1 LNSEPQILILKYLQ
15 ESISPIEKAE
25 LLEWVNASEGNKKE
39 FEAYINAWKITESAP
54 EREFSADEAWDE
66 LGGKLKGF
74 PPPKVKNENSTIVQH
89 FLKQPWAVGIAATIS
104 LVFVFYFA
112 FFFTGSGEHL
122 EVIVAHVGETKE
134 VSLPDG
140 STVWLNEASK
150 LTYNK
155 SFGSQSRMATLEGE
169 AFFEVA
175 RDEEKPFKV
184 SSGGVTTK
192 VLGTSFNIKNE
203 RKNNKVEIVVSSGK
217 VAFYST
223 VNPKKDIILT
233 KGGKYGPQCYFVAKQ
248 YIDF

>member
-1 LNSEPQILILKYLQ
+1 M
-15 ESISPIEKAE
+15 
-25 LLEWVNASEGNKKE
+25 
-39 FEAYINAWKITESAP
+39 
-54 EREFSADEAWDE
+54 
-66 LGGKLKGF
+66 
-74 PPPKVKNENSTIVQH
+74 
-89 FLKQPWAVGIAATIS
+89 
-104 LVFVFYFA
+104 
-112 FFFTGSGEHL
+112 
-122 EVIVAHVGETKE
+122 
-134 VSLPDG
+134 
-140 STVWLNEASK
+140 
-150 LTYNK
+150 TYNK

-233 KGGKYGPQCYFVAKQ
+233 KGLKGIYVAENDSLIKEENTDLNVISWQ
-248 YIDF
+248 NNTLIFENTPLKEVVDILNARFNVEITASEKEIYSCNFTSTFHQASLREILCPCSFS